1 MDIAFFVL
9 GGIFFTTCFGMW
21 IRFKKSQSNTNL
33 PKDLEKR
40 IKALEE
46 RIKNNSPNSDMNER
60 ISVLEDIVI
69 NDEYEFQKKIN
80 KLQEKKIQ

>member
-1 MDIAFFVL
+1 MDISFFVL
-9 GGIFFTTCFGMW
+9 GGIFFVTCFGMW
-21 IRFKKSQSNTNL
+21 IRFKKSQSKTKLSN
-33 PKDLEKR
+33 DLEKR

-69 NDEYEFQKKIN
+69 HDEYELQKKIN
-80 KLQEKKIQ
+80 KLQDKKTQ